1 MPAFRRR
8 TAFAAPVIVTVAA
21 GCSRGDRKPP
31 ATDVV
36 ETFQV
41 VMSDMK
47 CHAARREIECPPGMS
62 GNITMT
68 VVQRTDGACMTVPGK
83 HLTPC
88 PLPEGQRIVKK
99 LGLIWTIEK
108 RGTDCHA
115 EEEDACPPGIDCNPP
130 KPRTF
135 PCPPGVTED
144 KPLRFAELPD
154 TSCVVVPDDCVD
166 TSCATVKVDCPPEY
180 QP

>member
-1 MPAFRRR
+1 
-8 TAFAAPVIVTVAA
+8 
-21 GCSRGDRKPP
+21 
-31 ATDVV
+31 
-36 ETFQV
+36 
-41 VMSDMK
+41 MSDMK

-62 GNITMT
+62 GHMQMT
-68 VVQRTDGACMTVPGK
+68 VALRRDGACMTLPGK
-83 HLTPC
+83 HVTPC
-88 PLPEGQRIVKK
+88 PLPEGQHIVRK

-108 RGTDCHA
+108 RGAECHA
-115 EEEDACPPGIDCNPP
+115 EEEDACPPDLECNPP

-135 PCPPGVTED
+135 PCPPGVTEE

-154 TSCVVVPDDCVD
+154 ATCVAVPDDCVD